1 MFFYARSD
9 THFLLYI
16 YDMIRNELVEK
27 SDRDTPEADLIGRVL
42 RKSREQA
49 LSRYENPSCDEET
62 GDGSRGWY
70 NVILRQPQA
79 LSGEQFAVFRAVW
92 KWRDD
97 LARRTDESPAFVLP
111 QQGVWDVARVL
122 PPDLKALHSLL
133 PRHAWQARSEMK
145 GLWDVVQKAQ
155 AAGREGP
162 TLQQFLTGGAKLAG
176 AEKAAAPELGLE
188 EAEVP
193 RIARSH
199 LFGDGAMSSLWE
211 GAPVKQADDYV
222 QLPWQRLYA
231 EKGLDVTV
239 RAQPVEEAAAAEAKP
254 ESPKAEPVEE
264 EDTEFTL
271 KTGRK
276 RKRPEIHG
284 REAEEAADAEEEE
297 VAELEKAD
305 EAEDLGA
312 AMEVDSSSED
322 VEGQT
327 TSEVTSSDQMPEP
340 GKQRKK
346 DDKKPRDE
354 AAEEEARQKK
364 KLQKEEKKEK
374 KRAAKAAAA
383 AQSGSGGNEGEG
395 EEEEEEEAFDYSKAK
410 SVLRGKKDAMAA
422 RAAAGEKKKYDPFAK
437 GEGIKGARKAPPI
450 RGTRSAT
457 FRK

>member
-27 SDRDTPEADLIGRVL
+27 SDRATPETDLIGRVL
-42 RKSREQA
+42 RKSRDQA
-49 LSRYENPSCDEET
+49 LSRYENPTCDEET
-62 GDGSRGWY
+62 GGGARGWY

-97 LARRTDESPAFVLP
+97 LARRTDESPVFVLP

-133 PRHAWQARSEMK
+133 PRHAWAARSEIN

-155 AAGREGP
+155 AKGREGP

-176 AEKAAAPELGLE
+176 AKKAAAPELGLE

-199 LFGDGAMSSLWE
+199 LFGNGAMSSLWE
-211 GAPVKQADDYV
+211 RAPAKQADDYI

-239 RAQPVEEAAAAEAKP
+239 RAQPVDEVPAPEPKAA
-254 ESPKAEPVEE
+254 SPKAEPVEE
-264 EDTEFTL
+264 DTEFTL
-271 KTGRK
+271 KAGRK

-284 REAEEAADAEEEE
+284 EEAEGAADAEEEE
-297 VAELEKAD
+297 VGELEKAE

-327 TSEVTSSDQMPEP
+327 TSEVTSDPATEPEKKQKKG
-340 GKQRKK
+340 GKKVEK
-346 DDKKPRDE
+346 EEE
-354 AAEEEARQKK
+354 AAREEARQKK
-364 KLQKEEKKEK
+364 KQRKEEKKEK
-374 KRAAKAAAA
+374 KRAAAAAA
-383 AQSGSGGNEGEG
+383 AESGNGEGGEEGEG
-395 EEEEEEEAFDYSKAK
+395 EEAFDYSKAK

-422 RAAAGEKKKYDPFAK
+422 RAAAGGEKKKYDPFAK